1 MKKILA
7 MTIFLAVGSLCC
19 PGQENVNSP
28 AATEFVRYERIPV
41 SYFNGLPSIEIPVY
55 TVETKDLYLP
65 ISLSYHASGIKVNQY
80 PTAVGLGW
88 ALNAGGGITRIV
100 NGIPDDTEPDEFV
113 INAYGLS
120 GSIYFYRDQ
129 DGNVMSKIKNNNG
142 ESFKV
147 EIPVMVHNPE
157 EITFHGGLSGQS
169 LKAYRV
175 YELFY
180 EFTVI
185 KNDGTRLI
193 FGGDP
198 DCIEFYT
205 EKKNQD
211 KKPWPIHENMAIS
224 LDAEGDNIT

>member
-100 NGIPDDTEPDEFV
+100 NGIPDETCAKDMTDLTGSNTPRDPGYYFSSAIFMNDNWNKEEGFNTIYTNNYLDTEPDEFV

-129 DGNVMSKIKNNNG
+129 DKLKGARQQ
-142 ESFKV
+142 KV
-147 EIPVMVHNPE
+147 RPLLFSLISANQ
-157 EITFHGGLSGQS
+157 IDRTLRTLISSLLIGLSC
-169 LKAYRV
+169 LMAR
-175 YELFY
+175 L
-180 EFTVI
+180 
-185 KNDGTRLI
+185 NGT
-193 FGGDP
+193 
-198 DCIEFYT
+198 
-205 EKKNQD
+205 
-211 KKPWPIHENMAIS
+211 
-224 LDAEGDNIT
+224 